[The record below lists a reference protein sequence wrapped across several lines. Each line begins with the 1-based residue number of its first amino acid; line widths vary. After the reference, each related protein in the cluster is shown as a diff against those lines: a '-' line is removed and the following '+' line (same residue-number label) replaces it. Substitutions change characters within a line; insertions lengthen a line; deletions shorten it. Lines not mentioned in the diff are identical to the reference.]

1 MRLHEC
7 YTKLED
13 YAFVKNNKIFME
25 NTCIANFNFPI
36 YGFLA
41 NCSSK
46 YYFTVPERSENFK
59 LLYNLIIIH
68 QCYVFAMKSL
78 VAIFS
83 CFLFIYMVCI
93 KSRYVYIWIT
103 QMLNHLWIPH
113 HSSNILEKWWFGSL
127 SLYFISIIRL

>member
-36 YGFLA
+36 YGFPA

-46 YYFTVPERSENFK
+46 YYFTVPERYENFK